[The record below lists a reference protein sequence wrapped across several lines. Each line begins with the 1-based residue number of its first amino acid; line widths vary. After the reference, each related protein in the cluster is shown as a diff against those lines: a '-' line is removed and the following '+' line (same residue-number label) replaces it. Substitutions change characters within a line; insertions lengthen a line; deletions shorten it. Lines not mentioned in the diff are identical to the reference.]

1 MGATLLGQWDWERLT
16 PSMMRESRN
25 DQVGSRRSLIL
36 WCQEMAGINEKLYVD
51 LNLERLR

>member
-36 WCQEMAGINEKLYVD
+36 WCQEMAGIYEKLYVD